1 MSHIESLPTA
11 EHRAGMRVLLGTLRS
26 LLARQTPEQLEE
38 IWKDC
43 FPSELALQQDQC
55 HVTAAA
61 FMAALTAAVEGPHA
75 AAAEEPQTSSAEC
88 EDV

>member
-1 MSHIESLPTA
+1 MPQIESLPTA
-11 EHRAGMRVLLGTLRS
+11 EHRTEMRVLLGSFRA

-38 IWKDC
+38 IWKEF
-43 FPSELALQQDQC
+43 FPSEVALHS

-61 FMAALTAAVEGPHA
+61 FMDALTAAVEGPRA